1 MKKTKARNWQELVD
15 LARTAPRQDEGDV
28 KMPLGFA
35 TRVVAQAFAPVERGL
50 ASLFEPF
57 AFRALSLA
65 SLMALAAMAANFSPV
80 LQALG
85 DEIAVV
91 HGDPIAELLE

>member
-1 MKKTKARNWQELVD
+1 MKTTKARNWQELVD
-15 LARTAPRQDEGDV
+15 LARKAPQQDEGVV
-28 KMPLGFA
+28 KVPLGFA
-35 TRVVAQAFAPVERGL
+35 TRVVAQAFAPAERGV

-57 AFRALSLA
+57 ALRALSLA
-65 SLMALAAMAANFSPV
+65 SLMAIAAVAANFSPV

-91 HGDPIAELLE
+91 NGDPIAELLE

>member
-1 MKKTKARNWQELVD
+1 MRTTKARNWQELVD
-15 LARTAPRQDEGDV
+15 LARKAPRQDGGV
-28 KMPLGFA
+28 VNVPFGFA
-35 TRVVAQAFAPVERGL
+35 TRVVAQAFAPVERGV

-65 SLMALAAMAANFSPV
+65 SLLAIAAVAANVSPV

-91 HGDPIAELLE
+91 NGDPIGELLE